1 MQEIA
6 EKWYFLT
13 IGSHAACS
21 SVLTVVDEVPKPPHA
36 VMPKPRCSATPKPS
50 YRIRRQRNLEQYFL
64 TLNSTASQLK
74 YSSVASFC
82 TLSATDSTNHLITA
96 TTQLKVQS
104 FNSIRFTFIHLSV
117 SFLDQ
122 SQFLHEITRDH
133 SKPTTTKSQAQFP
146 KANHPARRT
155 ILYVGFRIWNDCASI
170 FGGERKNDFIRSTEY
185 TRRYTV

>member
-82 TLSATDSTNHLITA
+82 TLSATDSTNHLFTA
-96 TTQLKVQS
+96 TTQLKVRS

-117 SFLDQ
+117 DESFFSRSVTVFARNHSRSLQTDDDKIA
-122 SQFLHEITRDH
+122 STIPKSKSSGSKDH
-133 SKPTTTKSQAQFP
+133 T
-146 KANHPARRT
+146 
-155 ILYVGFRIWNDCASI
+155 LCRISNL
-170 FGGERKNDFIRSTEY
+170 E
-185 TRRYTV
+185 